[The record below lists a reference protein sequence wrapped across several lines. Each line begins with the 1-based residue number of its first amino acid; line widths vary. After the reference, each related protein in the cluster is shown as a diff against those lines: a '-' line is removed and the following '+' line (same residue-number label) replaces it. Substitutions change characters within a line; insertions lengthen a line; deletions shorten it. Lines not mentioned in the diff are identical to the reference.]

1 MSKQPAIRISARDR
15 ERWERMAAVEADLRD
30 AGFASVAGVDE
41 AGRGPLAGPVV
52 AAACVLPPDET
63 FYGLNDSKK
72 MTPRRRDVLY
82 EQLCEKAVFAVGIVS
97 PNVIDRINIL
107 QATCQAM
114 RQAVAKLASPP
125 DYVLFDALIP
135 SGFQLPARAILK
147 GDANVNAIAAASI
160 LAKVT
165 RDRLMIEFDERY
177 PEYGFAA
184 HKGYGTRHHV
194 NAIRTFGPCP
204 IHRHSFLG
212 NILPEDKRIPP
223 HLQAGEKAEQF
234 VAQQLQAQGYEI
246 LDARYAITGYG
257 ELDIVCRKNK
267 VLYFVE
273 VKARTEAASVFGDSA
288 DAIDRGKRE
297 RIKIAAACYL
307 ERYNFEDS
315 TCLFLAALVELN
327 ADQEPRHIRFVPF

>member
-1 MSKQPAIRISARDR
+1 
-15 ERWERMAAVEADLRD
+15 MAAVEADLRD

-177 PEYGFAA
+177 PEYGLLLTKVMV
-184 HKGYGTRHHV
+184 H
-194 NAIRTFGPCP
+194 AITSMRFEPSDRRLFIDTVF
-204 IHRHSFLG
+204 RKHS
-212 NILPEDKRIPP
+212 PEDKRIPP

-246 LDARYAITGYG
+246 LDAAMPLRAMVSWI
-257 ELDIVCRKNK
+257 L
-267 VLYFVE
+267 
-273 VKARTEAASVFGDSA
+273 SA
-288 DAIDRGKRE
+288 EKQGSLL
-297 RIKIAAACYL
+297 C
-307 ERYNFEDS
+307 
-315 TCLFLAALVELN
+315 
-327 ADQEPRHIRFVPF
+327 